1 MLDNFGNVCYGCI
14 YKITNLINRK
24 CYIGQTTQE
33 YSMYIQKHFKNA
45 LNGHS
50 KSKHFYNALRK
61 YGKKNFK
68 WKILGFCYSLEELD
82 LAEIESI
89 WLFRSYGSDGEN
101 YDIIYGYNHT
111 IGGRGLIDLIH
122 SEEWKTNHSNMMVGE
137 NNPMFGTNGFYGKWV
152 EEYGLEI
159 ADEMQKELYEKRDEK
174 IRNRSEEEKQ
184 NFIQKMLETKEN
196 KTNEEKKI
204 TSLKMSESQK
214 ERQKIYPVI
223 NNYYIWLK
231 KFGEEVA
238 NQKLEEMNTKRL
250 ETNINKTE
258 EEKRI
263 TSDKMRKWQ
272 KGEKNKW
279 FGTNGFY
286 GKWVEEYGLEIADEM
301 QKELY
306 EKRDE
311 KIRNRSEE
319 EKNITKLKQK
329 ETWKNKT
336 KEEKQKTFNKRS
348 KSSSGKNNP
357 RAKKY
362 ILINPEGEEIF
373 LHGEFYKF
381 CEIHN
386 LSRHC
391 LKRVAKGELTNWKG
405 WKCINVTNK

>member
-24 CYIGQTTQE
+24 CYIGQTTRE

-50 KSKHFYNALRK
+50 KSKHFYNAIHK

-137 NNPMFGTNGFYGKWV
+137 NNPM
-152 EEYGLEI
+152 
-159 ADEMQKELYEKRDEK
+159 
-174 IRNRSEEEKQ
+174 
-184 NFIQKMLETKEN
+184 
-196 KTNEEKKI
+196 
-204 TSLKMSESQK
+204 
-214 ERQKIYPVI
+214 
-223 NNYYIWLK
+223 
-231 KFGEEVA
+231 
-238 NQKLEEMNTKRL
+238 
-250 ETNINKTE
+250 
-258 EEKRI
+258 
-263 TSDKMRKWQ
+263 
-272 KGEKNKW
+272 